1 MTPFRCGWARRAMP
15 LKYYAA
21 LTVEDRKELDGHLAA
36 CSRCASDWEALRR
49 ALDAADPETVFPME
63 SRVDWDR
70 QARDTVMRAR
80 AAAAAG
86 AEGRAAAPLPGAP
99 LPGVS
104 RRPVLAALPA
114 AARWAALAAAA
125 LVAVLLVT
133 GRPGRRAS
141 GPAGHA
147 PPGASADQPTAESVR
162 ESAAL
167 IETRLAR
174 RGATRYLTD
183 SRVLLL
189 NLVQAPA
196 RCRKADGEYDITF
209 EKEKS
214 RDLLRRKNLH
224 EGNLDTLRDR
234 RLADLVGQM
243 ESLLIQ
249 VASLGDCASARQ
261 LHDLRE
267 QIERRQILLRID
279 LLTREM
285 QDKTHVV

>member
-1 MTPFRCGWARRAMP
+1 MP
-15 LKYYAA
+15 LRYYAA
-21 LTVEDRKELDGHLAA
+21 LPAADRESLDRHLAA
-36 CSRCASDWEALRR
+36 CPACASDWEALRL

-63 SRVDWDR
+63 AEVDWDR
-70 QARDTVMRAR
+70 QARDTVARAR
-80 AAAAAG
+80 IAAAAAR
-86 AEGRAAAPLPGAP
+86 EGDVPLPDA
-99 LPGVS
+99 V
-104 RRPVLAALPA
+104 RRPYVTLAPA

-125 LVAVLLVT
+125 VVAVLLVT
-133 GRPGRRAS
+133 GWPGRRAP
-141 GPAGHA
+141 GPGDVSQG
-147 PPGASADQPTAESVR
+147 PGDQPTAESVR

-196 RCRKADGEYDITF
+196 RCRKADGEFDITF

-214 RDLLRRKNLH
+214 RELLRRKNLH

-234 RLADLVGQM
+234 RLSDLVGQM

-249 VASLGDCASARQ
+249 VTSLGDCASARQ
-261 LHDLRE
+261 LHELRE
-267 QIERRQILLRID
+267 EIERRQILLRID

-285 QDKTHVV
+285 QEKTHVV